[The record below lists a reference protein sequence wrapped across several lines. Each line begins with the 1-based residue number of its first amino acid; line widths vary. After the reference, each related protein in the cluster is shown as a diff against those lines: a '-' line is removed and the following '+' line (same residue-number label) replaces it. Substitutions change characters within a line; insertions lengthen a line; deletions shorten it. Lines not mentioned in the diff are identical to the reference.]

1 MKSTYLALGIALV
14 AIIAAG
20 WSARETAKLQARIDS
35 MNAPAP
41 VVQPAPAPKGTNIE
55 ARVAHLEAITPD
67 VGQVMQSVQ
76 SHFAKLH
83 YAAEARNWDLVR
95 FEREEIQED
104 LETVGVMKPED
115 NGVNLVG
122 IISAF
127 TNNVSGPMAQ
137 MNDAIAVSDRQL
149 FRKSYQDMTAMCNA
163 CHQATGR
170 PFIFITTPTNPPVF
184 NQRWEPAN

>member
-1 MKSTYLALGIALV
+1 MKITYLSV
-14 AIIAAG
+14 AAAILASAAAG
-20 WSARETAKLQARIDS
+20 WSLWQTAKLQARIDS
-35 MNAPAP
+35 MNTAKPVAAAP
-41 VVQPAPAPKGTNIE
+41 VTNVE
-55 ARVAHLEAITPD
+55 ARLAHLEAITPD
-67 VGQVMQSVQ
+67 VGQMMQGIQ
-76 SHFAKLH
+76 LHFAKLH
-83 YAAEARNWDLVR
+83 YAAEARNWDLAR

-104 LETVGVMKPED
+104 LETVAAMKPQD
-115 NGVNLVG
+115 NGVNLLG

-127 TNNVSGPMAQ
+127 TNSVSGPMAQ

-184 NQRWEPAN
+184 NQRWEPASN